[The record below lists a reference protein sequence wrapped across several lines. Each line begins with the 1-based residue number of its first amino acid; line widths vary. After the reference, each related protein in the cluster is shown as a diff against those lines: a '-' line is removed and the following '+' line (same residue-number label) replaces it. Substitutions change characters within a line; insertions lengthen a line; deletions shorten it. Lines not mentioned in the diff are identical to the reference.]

1 MTFYSSKREV
11 LAVPPAGKEHSAQG
25 TLGVALFPGTMPSHP
40 VPENEAERQRTL
52 EEFHLLD
59 GPGDGDLDRLTRLA
73 SRMLGLP
80 IALISLVDRD
90 RQWFLSRVGLEA
102 TETGRDVAFCAHT
115 ICGDELMVVA
125 DARADERF
133 RDNPLVTG
141 SPHIRFYAGVPL
153 RSREGHN
160 LGTLC
165 VIGSE
170 ARQLTG
176 GERQLLEDL
185 AALVMQHLEAHRHS
199 WRCPLT
205 GLLNLRPFFAEGERE
220 VTRSRRHHSPLCLV
234 LLDLDDFATLLESF
248 GRPTGDRVLRQVAAL
263 VRDQCHSIEL
273 CARVARD
280 EFAVLM
286 PDTDLRNADAFA
298 ERIGGLVAAT
308 VTTGTAAST
317 APTVS
322 RGVAQLNQQ
331 DRGFADL
338 YRRAEAALERARRSG
353 GNVTVTAPADAPPG
367 QPGLDTEP
375 S

>member
-1 MTFYSSKREV
+1 
-11 LAVPPAGKEHSAQG
+11 
-25 TLGVALFPGTMPSHP
+25 MPRHP
-40 VPENEAERQRTL
+40 VPENEAGRQRTL
-52 EEFHLLD
+52 EEFHVLD
-59 GPGDGDLDRLTRLA
+59 SPADEDLDRLTRLA

-90 RQWFLSRVGLEA
+90 RQWFLSRVGLAA

-115 ICGDELMVVA
+115 ICGDEVMVVN
-125 DARADERF
+125 DARTDERF
-133 RDNPLVTG
+133 QNNPLVTG

-170 ARQLTG
+170 PRHLSG

-185 AALVMQHLEAHRHS
+185 GALVMQHLEAHRHS

-205 GLLNLRPFFAEGERE
+205 GLLNLRPLFAEGERE
-220 VTRSRRHHSPLCLV
+220 VARARRHHSQLSLV
-234 LLDLDDFATLLESF
+234 LLDLDAFTALLDTF
-248 GRPTGDRVLRQVAAL
+248 GSATGDRVLRQVAAL
-263 VRDQCHSIEL
+263 MSHECHSIEL
-273 CARVARD
+273 CGRVARD

-286 PDTDLRNADAFA
+286 PDTELRNAVAFA
-298 ERIGGLVAAT
+298 ERIGTL
-308 VTTGTAAST
+308 VTTTVSTGTDVTT
-317 APTVS
+317 APTLS
-322 RGVAQLNQQ
+322 RGVAQLIDQ
-331 DRGFADL
+331 DPGFADL

-353 GNVTVTAPADAPPG
+353 GNVTVTAQADAPPG
-367 QPGLDTEP
+367 PPGPGREP